1 MKVKMPEL
9 ITIGETMVAMVP
21 EDVGMLRYKRN
32 LNIRIAGAESNV
44 AMGVRKL
51 GHTAGWISRLGKD
64 EFGELILREIQSEG
78 VDCSKVIWDEEH
90 PTGLMVKQME
100 TDATKVF
107 YYRKGSAASHM
118 KPNDIEESYFENC
131 KIFHV
136 TGITPVL
143 SQSCKDTIIKSIE
156 FARKKNVLVS
166 FDPNIRKK
174 LWKNQDYAPFF
185 KQILF
190 ESDIVEMGV
199 EEGQCLLGVSRKEDM
214 ISILQQNNPN
224 VIVAIKDGGNGAYI
238 YHKKEYYFIPP
249 YPCKCVESIGAGDAF
264 NAGFLSGILSNC
276 NLEICGKMGGIAGAM
291 VTEVVGDVENQPDI
305 EKMENCLKEKK
316 EVFR

>member
-1 MKVKMPEL
+1 M
-9 ITIGETMVAMVP
+9 
-21 EDVGMLRYKRN
+21 
-32 LNIRIAGAESNV
+32 
-44 AMGVRKL
+44 
-51 GHTAGWISRLGKD
+51 RL
-64 EFGELILREIQSEG
+64 FL
-78 VDCSKVIWDEEH
+78 
-90 PTGLMVKQME
+90 
-100 TDATKVF
+100 
-107 YYRKGSAASHM
+107 
-118 KPNDIEESYFENC
+118 
-131 KIFHV
+131 
-136 TGITPVL
+136 
-143 SQSCKDTIIKSIE
+143 
-156 FARKKNVLVS
+156 
-166 FDPNIRKK
+166 
-174 LWKNQDYAPFF
+174 
-185 KQILF
+185 LF

>member
-1 MKVKMPEL
+1 
-9 ITIGETMVAMVP
+9 
-21 EDVGMLRYKRN
+21 
-32 LNIRIAGAESNV
+32 
-44 AMGVRKL
+44 
-51 GHTAGWISRLGKD
+51 
-64 EFGELILREIQSEG
+64 
-78 VDCSKVIWDEEH
+78 
-90 PTGLMVKQME
+90 
-100 TDATKVF
+100 
-107 YYRKGSAASHM
+107 
-118 KPNDIEESYFENC
+118 
-131 KIFHV
+131 
-136 TGITPVL
+136 
-143 SQSCKDTIIKSIE
+143 
-156 FARKKNVLVS
+156 
-166 FDPNIRKK
+166 
-174 LWKNQDYAPFF
+174 
-185 KQILF
+185 
-190 ESDIVEMGV
+190 MGV

-264 NAGFLSGILSNC
+264 NEGFLSGILSNC